1 MADELLNKPLS
12 DFNSASTISD
22 DTLFFASVP
31 NGVGG
36 LNTANVTANVLKTY
50 VANGLFVD
58 FDTTLTVGATT
69 VTISDAGITTTSII
83 DIYTD
88 TYGVNPTAVVVSTGS
103 IALTFNAQESAVAV
117 KVRLWLM

>member
-12 DFNSASTISD
+12 DFSPASTIGD

-31 NGVGG
+31 NNVDGF
-36 LNTANVTANVLKTY
+36 NTANVTANVLKTY

-103 IALTFNAQESAVAV
+103 IALTFSAQESAVAV